1 MHYLALSN
9 GFGVF
14 DRDNQYR
21 WEMAGYLNWS
31 NAVLGDI
38 VKNPRADRVASLIR
52 RADDRAGDA
61 LEAFRQWN
69 FLAAVTAARDAYEL
83 VARAAQQIGASTPT
97 LDAARRPLPGAAV
110 RRIVCTIRNPYD

>member
-1 MHYLALSN
+1 MHYLGLAN

-38 VKNPRADRVASLIR
+38 LKHPKASRVSSLIEE
-52 RADDRAGDA
+52 ADDAAGEA
-61 LEAFRQWN
+61 LEAFRDWD
-69 FLAAVTAARDAYEL
+69 FLDAVTAAREAYSL
-83 VARAAQQIGASTPT
+83 VARAAQRIGASTPT
-97 LDAARRPLPGAAV
+97 LDAARRALPGMSA
-110 RRIVCTIRNPYD
+110 RRVVCRIRHPYE

>member
-31 NAVLGDI
+31 NAVRG
-38 VKNPRADRVASLIR
+38 RH
-52 RADDRAGDA
+52 
-61 LEAFRQWN
+61 
-69 FLAAVTAARDAYEL
+69 
-83 VARAAQQIGASTPT
+83 
-97 LDAARRPLPGAAV
+97 RRPSRGAFV
-110 RRIVCTIRNPYD
+110 SGR